1 MKNKGVNPFIQSPT
15 EFQWGFFSPLF
26 FLIMNSWKHR
36 LRASVIHLT
45 ISLAIASLAAL
56 LVFGWWYPHPYR
68 DLSGGRELFTLVVA
82 VDVVLGPLITLVI
95 FNAAKTRRHLLMD
108 FSVVGLLQVAALTY
122 GLWTVF
128 VARPVHLVFEY
139 NRMAVVHAV
148 DIEPSLL
155 SQAPPDLQTLPWRGP
170 TLLSL
175 RPLQGGEVIESV
187 LQAVGGIA
195 QAAQPNLWQPYDA
208 ARADILRESRP
219 AAQLKERFPQHAD
232 TIDQA
237 VARTGLPLDQ
247 LRTLPLLSRKTAWT
261 VLIDAQT
268 AQPVGFVALDSF

>member
-1 MKNKGVNPFIQSPT
+1 M
-15 EFQWGFFSPLF
+15 
-26 FLIMNSWKHR
+26 
-36 LRASVIHLT
+36 
-45 ISLAIASLAAL
+45 
-56 LVFGWWYPHPYR
+56 
-68 DLSGGRELFTLVVA
+68 
-82 VDVVLGPLITLVI
+82 
-95 FNAAKTRRHLLMD
+95 
-108 FSVVGLLQVAALTY
+108 
-122 GLWTVF
+122 
-128 VARPVHLVFEY
+128 
-139 NRMAVVHAV
+139 
-148 DIEPSLL
+148 
-155 SQAPPDLQTLPWRGP
+155 
-170 TLLSL
+170 
-175 RPLQGGEVIESV
+175 IESV

-247 LRTLPLLSRKTAWT
+247 LHTLPLLSRKTAWT

>member
-1 MKNKGVNPFIQSPT
+1 MQF
-15 EFQWGFFSPLF
+15 
-26 FLIMNSWKHR
+26 WKPR
-36 LRASVIHLT
+36 LRASAIHLA
-45 ISLAIASLAAL
+45 ISLSIATLAAW
-56 LVFGWWYPHPYR
+56 LVFGWWYPYPYR
-68 DLSGGRELFTLVVA
+68 ELSGGRELFTLVVA

-108 FSVVGLLQVAALTY
+108 FSVIGLLQVAALAY

-195 QAAQPNLWQPYDA
+195 QAAQPNLWQSPTMPPA
-208 ARADILRESRP
+208 PTSCASRAQQRS
-219 AAQLKERFPQHAD
+219 
-232 TIDQA
+232 
-237 VARTGLPLDQ
+237 
-247 LRTLPLLSRKTAWT
+247 
-261 VLIDAQT
+261 
-268 AQPVGFVALDSF
+268 

>member
-1 MKNKGVNPFIQSPT
+1 MSI
-15 EFQWGFFSPLF
+15 
-26 FLIMNSWKHR
+26 NSWKNR
-36 LRASVIHLT
+36 LRASVIHLA

-108 FSVVGLLQVAALTY
+108 FSVIGLLQVAALTY

-175 RPLQGGEVIESV
+175 RPLQGNEVIESV

-219 AAQLKERFPQHAD
+219 VAQLKERLPQYAD

-268 AQPVGFVALDSF
+268 AKPVGFVALDSF